1 MGNCMIKLNILLI
14 MILVVC
20 GLGIVTSQHEARK
33 LFMSLE
39 KELELADQLAIEWN
53 QLLLEQRTWAMH
65 GHVER
70 IARGQLNMVVPT
82 PQNIRVILPDH
93 SSEWNPPKE
102 FR

>member
-1 MGNCMIKLNILLI
+1 MIKLNIFLA

-33 LFMSLE
+33 LFISLE

-65 GHVER
+65 GHVEK
-70 IARGQLNMVVPT
+70 IARGQLDMIVPT
-82 PQNIRVILPDH
+82 SQSIQVILPDH
-93 SSEWNPPKE
+93 VTDLAYSKE
-102 FR
+102 LR

>member
-1 MGNCMIKLNILLI
+1 MVKLNIFLI

-33 LFMSLE
+33 LFISLE
-39 KELELADQLAIEWN
+39 KELEIADQLAIEWN

-65 GHVER
+65 GHVEK
-70 IARGQLNMVVPT
+70 IAKGQLNMFVPS
-82 PQNIRVILPDH
+82 PQSIRFILSDSSSDWDH
-93 SSEWNPPKE
+93 PTG

>member
-1 MGNCMIKLNILLI
+1 MIKLNIFLI

-39 KELELADQLAIEWN
+39 TEQELADQLAIEWN

-82 PQNIRVILPDH
+82 PQNIRAILPDH
-93 SSEWNPPKE
+93 SSEWVHPKE

>member
-1 MGNCMIKLNILLI
+1 MIKLNISLAI
-14 MILVVC
+14 ILVIC

-33 LFMSLE
+33 LFISLE

-65 GHVER
+65 GHVEK
-70 IARGQLNMVVPT
+70 IARRRLDMIVPA
-82 PQNIRVILPDH
+82 PQSIQVILPDH
-93 SSEWNPPKE
+93 SAESAYSTYSRE

>member
-1 MGNCMIKLNILLI
+1 MIKLNIILMI
-14 MILVVC
+14 ILVMC

-33 LFMSLE
+33 LFITLE
-39 KELELADQLAIEWN
+39 KERELADQLAIEWN

-70 IARGQLNMVVPT
+70 IARGQLDMMVPT
-82 PQNIRVILPDH
+82 PQSIRVILPDH
-93 SSEWNPPKE
+93 AIQRPYAKE